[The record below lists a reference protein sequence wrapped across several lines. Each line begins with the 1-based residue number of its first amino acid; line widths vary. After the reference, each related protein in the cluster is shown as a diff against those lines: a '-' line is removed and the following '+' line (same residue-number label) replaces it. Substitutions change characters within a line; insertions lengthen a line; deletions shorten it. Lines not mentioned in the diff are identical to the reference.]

1 MMKAEKVLLK
11 VAQTE
16 ELFDKTIFQVQKPGD
31 QQILVS
37 QKTFKGITSQHENVF
52 EKALYLFMN
61 RYEQGIVSNKD
72 INAYIRTES
81 IPHLIPKNFV
91 IMLDWFTALLE
102 PHYQLFYKAV
112 KQIWDWHGIGDD
124 VKKILYKV
132 TVALDKYLSHDSKY
146 FFDYCDHFTCS
157 SNRLEHGV
165 LQNLTRMV
173 SQYKTHV
180 ENAVTVQQADNSSCP
195 VFQEFFEAHQECP
208 HFFSE
213 SAYFLQKMVKT
224 FNQHHLEVKFE
235 RLLEDMRDIQSIC
248 RHPIRDCTTT
258 VDYLQSHCFY
268 VLPFPK
274 DEFFRYTGYLMFVVF
289 GLVVLCIVAWVR
301 YAKKT
306 PTTASKMSVRTL
318 CS

>member
-1 MMKAEKVLLK
+1 MKAEKVILK

-16 ELFDKTIFQVQKPGD
+16 ELFDKTSFQVQKPGD

-81 IPHLIPKNFV
+81 IPHLIPKNFL

-102 PHYQLFYKAV
+102 PHFQLFYKAV
-112 KQIWDWHGIGDD
+112 KQIWDWHQIGDD
-124 VKKILYKV
+124 MKKILHQV
-132 TVALDKYLSHDSKY
+132 TVALEKYFTHDSKY

-157 SNRLEHGV
+157 SNQLEHGV
-165 LQNLTRMV
+165 MQNLTQMV
-173 SQYKTHV
+173 SQYKMHV
-180 ENAVTVQQADNSSCP
+180 QNPVTVQQIDNSSCP
-195 VFQEFFEAHQECP
+195 VFKDFFEAHQGCAQ
-208 HFFSE
+208 FFSE

-224 FNQHHLEVKFE
+224 FDRHHLEVKFE

-248 RHPIRDCTTT
+248 RHPIKDCTTT
-258 VDYLQSHCFY
+258 VDFLQSHCLY
-268 VLPFPK
+268 VLSSPK
-274 DEFFRYTGYLMFVVF
+274 DEFVVYLQYLKYSVL
-289 GLVVLCIVAWVR
+289 GLVALCIVARVW
-301 YAKKT
+301 YAKKS
-306 PTTASKMSVRTL
+306 PTTPSRVSVTNL
-318 CS
+318 LS